1 MKITILGKG
10 NAGCLTAL
18 HYGYHTRNLEN
29 ISIELI
35 YDPDISPE
43 EVGQAT
49 LLGVPELLW
58 NALGINW
65 YDNPIDATPK
75 FGILYENWGGK
86 GKSFTSPFPLASV
99 GLHYDP
105 AKLQEVILK
114 SGYFT
119 VREKHIDNYDE
130 IDSDFIFD
138 CRGKP
143 SDWDD
148 YEELTN
154 PLNSVLLG
162 EGVSKEADI
171 NWTRAVATPD
181 GWTFVIPNT
190 TQTTSY
196 GYLYNDKITSTE
208 EASAN
213 FEKIFSL
220 ANQGIYLNEEVDNLK
235 FKNYVAKKPI
245 IDDRIIL
252 GGNRLFFLEPLESTA
267 GEAYL
272 FWARITFDWIINK
285 ATTPTHISQE
295 FSNYTH
301 QIQNYVMWHYMY
313 GSKYDTPFWEAAKNL
328 KIGDPLFDDF
338 LTYAK
343 KLPMIDLLDNNSIF
357 LKEAYGQWNLWN
369 FKHWYDSMTKQE
381 QELK

>member
-1 MKITILGKG
+1 MKITILGRG

-18 HYGYHTRNLEN
+18 HYGYYTRNLEN

-43 EVGQAT
+43 KVGQAS
-49 LLGVPELLW
+49 LLPLPNLLW
-58 NALGINW
+58 LALGINW
-65 YDNPIDATPK
+65 YDNPIEATPK
-75 FGILYENWGGK
+75 FGILYENWGTK
-86 GKSFTSPFPLASV
+86 EKSFASPFPLHNV

-105 AKLQEVILK
+105 AKLQKVILN

-119 VREKHIDNYDE
+119 VQEKHIDNYDE

-143 SDWDD
+143 DNWDD

-154 PLNSVLLG
+154 PLNSVILG
-162 EGVSKEADI
+162 QGASKEADI

-213 FEKIFSL
+213 FEEIFSL
-220 ANQGIYLNEEVDNLK
+220 GKQGIYLNEEVDNLK
-235 FKNYVAKKPI
+235 FKNYTAKKPI

-267 GEAYL
+267 VQANV
-272 FWARITFDWIINK
+272 FWARKTFDWVIAK
-285 ATTPTHISQE
+285 SSTPDLISQE
-295 FSNYTH
+295 FSKYTY
-301 QIQNYVMWHYMY
+301 QLQNYINWHYTY
-313 GSKYDTPFWEAAKNL
+313 GSKYDTPFWRYARKL
-328 KIGDPLFDDF
+328 KIEDPIFHDRLA
-338 LTYAK
+338 TAK
-343 KLPMIDLLDNNSIF
+343 KLPMIDLLDTNSMRIN
-357 LKEAYGQWNLWN
+357 ETYGQWQLWN
-369 FKHWYDSMTKQE
+369 FKHWYDSMTK
-381 QELK
+381 

>member
-1 MKITILGKG
+1 MKITVLGRG

-18 HYGYHTRNLEN
+18 HYGYYTRNLEN

-43 EVGQAT
+43 KVGQAS
-49 LLGVPELLW
+49 LLKLPALLW
-58 NALGINW
+58 EALGINW
-65 YDNPIDATPK
+65 YNNPIEATPK
-75 FGILYENWGGK
+75 LGILYENWGGDK
-86 GKSFTSPFPLASV
+86 KSFASPFPLHNV
-99 GLHYDP
+99 GLHYNP
-105 AKLQEVILK
+105 AKLQEVILQ

-119 VREKHIDNYDE
+119 VQEKHIDNYDE

-143 SDWDD
+143 SGNWDD

-154 PLNSVLLG
+154 PVNSVLLG
-162 EGVSKEADI
+162 EGTSKEADI

-181 GWTFVIPNT
+181 GWAFVIPNT

-196 GYLYNDKITSTE
+196 GYLYNDKITPTE

-213 FEKIFSL
+213 FEEIFSL
-220 ANQGIYLNEEVDNLK
+220 AKQGIYLNEEVDNLK

-267 GEAYL
+267 GGAYV
-272 FWARITFDWIINK
+272 FWARKTFDWIISK
-285 ATTPTHISQE
+285 SSTPAHISQE

-328 KIGDPLFDDF
+328 KIEDPIFDDF

-343 KLPMIDLLDNNSIF
+343 KLSMIDLLDNNSIF
-357 LKEAYGQWNLWN
+357 LNETYGQWNLWN

-381 QELK
+381 Q

>member
-1 MKITILGKG
+1 MRT
-10 NAGCLTAL
+10 
-18 HYGYHTRNLEN
+18 
-29 ISIELI
+29 
-35 YDPDISPE
+35 
-43 EVGQAT
+43 
-49 LLGVPELLW
+49 
-58 NALGINW
+58 
-65 YDNPIDATPK
+65 
-75 FGILYENWGGK
+75 GGDK
-86 GKSFTSPFPLASV
+86 EKSFASPFPLHNV
-99 GLHYDP
+99 GLQYDP

-119 VREKHIDNYDE
+119 VQEKHIDNYDE

-143 SDWDD
+143 SNWDD

-154 PLNSVLLG
+154 PLNAVLLG
-162 EGVSKEADI
+162 EGESKDCNV

-196 GYLYNDKITSTE
+196 GYLYNDEITSTE

-267 GEAYL
+267 VEAYS
-272 FWARITFDWIINK
+272 FWLRKTFDWIIHK
-285 ATTPTHISQE
+285 ATTPASISQE
-295 FSNYTH
+295 IITYTH
-301 QIQNYVMWHYMY
+301 QIQNYIMWHYMY
-313 GSKYDTPFWEAAKNL
+313 GSKYDTPFWESTKNL
-328 KIGDPLFDDF
+328 VINDPVFIDF

-343 KLPMIDLLDNNSIF
+343 QHSMTDLLDTTSSTFNDR
-357 LKEAYGQWNLWN
+357 YGQWGLWN
-369 FKHWYDSMTKQE
+369 FKHWNDGMME
-381 QELK
+381 